1 MIMDRDTSTFMIRD
15 GVQLFLDA
23 LDGHLKDAETAVDRD
38 KDDIFHKELIKIFSE
53 GKGDFL
59 KRFGWFINEDTELD
73 FEANRVMIDSLLE
86 FANNYKDKADINI
99 IYKLFGE
106 MLETRLY
113 CASGS
118 LDDSI

>member
-1 MIMDRDTSTFMIRD
+1 MATNFTKGAALWDCGLSMDF
-15 GVQLFLDA
+15 
-23 LDGHLKDAETAVDRD
+23 
-38 KDDIFHKELIKIFSE
+38 FSE

-59 KRFGWFINEDTELD
+59 KRFGWFINEDTELC

-86 FANNYKDKADINI
+86 FANNYKDKADINT

>member
-1 MIMDRDTSTFMIRD
+1 MATNFTQGAALWGCVLIMDF
-15 GVQLFLDA
+15 
-23 LDGHLKDAETAVDRD
+23 
-38 KDDIFHKELIKIFSE
+38 FSE

-86 FANNYKDKADINI
+86 FANNYKDKADINT

>member
-1 MIMDRDTSTFMIRD
+1 M
-15 GVQLFLDA
+15 L
-23 LDGHLKDAETAVDRD
+23 
-38 KDDIFHKELIKIFSE
+38 
-53 GKGDFL
+53 
-59 KRFGWFINEDTELD
+59 
-73 FEANRVMIDSLLE
+73 DSLLE